1 MSRSNGPR
9 RGSHGLSVCPSRDV
23 VLGRI
28 TQVQFRGEVC
38 CTERERRTEEAEIDT
53 ERERESGANIPGSQ
67 GRKLL
72 WREYLA
78 SVADDGGLVRRLMVA
93 PQV

>member
-1 MSRSNGPR
+1 MWFLGGSRRS
-9 RGSHGLSVCPSRDV
+9 S
-23 VLGRI
+23 LGGKSAA
-28 TQVQFRGEVC
+28 Q
-38 CTERERRTEEAEIDT
+38 RERRTEEAEIDT
-53 ERERESGANIPGSQ
+53 QRERESGANIPGSQ